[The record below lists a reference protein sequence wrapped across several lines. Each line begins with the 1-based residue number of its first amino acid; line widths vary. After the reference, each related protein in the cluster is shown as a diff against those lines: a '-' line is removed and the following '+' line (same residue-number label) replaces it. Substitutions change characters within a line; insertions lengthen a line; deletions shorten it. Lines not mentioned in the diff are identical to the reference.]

1 MSDKYIQKKS
11 DKTGCQHPFLKNNKK
26 VVYLISLLI
35 LGLIFNF
42 TLAIFGC
49 GVIEEHEKENQ
60 YLSEVVY
67 IMGAL
72 AEDSNF
78 YKEVCS
84 DVASGDMSLS
94 EHKEI
99 TSKLIEEINSFYD
112 QYLKLDTPKKLE
124 VSNDLLG
131 KSLEHYS
138 NSCEYLQKYVD
149 TDDNTD
155 MAKYF
160 KEATLEWD
168 QGDRYWLKTKDE
180 LQRFLKSE
188 GEKYQKF
195 LEFLK

>member
-1 MSDKYIQKKS
+1 MIGKLKYII
-11 DKTGCQHPFLKNNKK
+11 F
-26 VVYLISLLI
+26 LLI

-42 TLAIFGC
+42 FLVLNGC
-49 GVIEEHEKENQ
+49 GIIKEQEKENE

-72 AEDSNF
+72 ADDSNF

-84 DVASGDMSLS
+84 DVVSGDISLS
-94 EHKEI
+94 GHKE
-99 TSKLIEEINSFYD
+99 TTKKLIEEINSFYD
-112 QYLKLDTPKKLE
+112 QYLELDSPKKLQT
-124 VSNDLLG
+124 VHDLLG
-131 KSLEHYS
+131 KSMEHYL

-149 TDDNTD
+149 TDDKAD

-168 QGDRYWLKTKDE
+168 QGDIYLLKSSKE
-180 LQRFLKSE
+180 SQSFLKSE

-195 LEFLK
+195 LDILK